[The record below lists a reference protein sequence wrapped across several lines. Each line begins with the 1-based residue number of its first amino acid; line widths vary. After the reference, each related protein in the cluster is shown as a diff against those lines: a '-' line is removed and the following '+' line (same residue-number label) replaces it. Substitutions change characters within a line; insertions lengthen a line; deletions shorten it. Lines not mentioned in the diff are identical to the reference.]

1 MLAPLGRRGERNQV
15 AWVDRRVKVAAGDTR
30 TREPGVYF
38 TDKNGVEHLV
48 CWYQGG
54 EYDLGDILD
63 FFQLGEL
70 EETRSEDETALV
82 LTRRELG
89 TLKTMADSYSFD
101 YEPEFIEMCLEIVR
115 FADARDGERFRFAA
129 NF

>member
-1 MLAPLGRRGERNQV
+1 MAEGN
-15 AWVDRRVKVAAGDTR
+15 TSS
-30 TREPGVYF
+30 REPGVYF
-38 TDKNGVEHLV
+38 TDKNGAEHLV

-54 EYDLGDILD
+54 EYDLGDIPD

-82 LTRRELG
+82 LTRR
-89 TLKTMADSYSFD
+89 

-115 FADARDGERFRFAA
+115 FADARDGERFHFAA

>member
-1 MLAPLGRRGERNQV
+1 MSPRRAKPSGG
-15 AWVDRRVKVAAGDTR
+15 VDRRVKVAAGDTGP
-30 TREPGVYF
+30 REPGVYF

-48 CWYQGG
+48 CGYQGG
-54 EYDLGDILD
+54 AYGLGDIPD

-70 EETRSEDETALV
+70 DETRREDETALV
-82 LTRRELG
+82 LTRRELR
-89 TLKTMADSYSFD
+89 TLRTMADSYSFD